1 MAADTVTTDVLLPSL
16 APSMT
21 EGRLGKWLKQVGE
34 AVRSGEPIAEIETE
48 KTVTEL
54 ESPAG
59 GYLVEILVPSDTD
72 EVQVGA
78 VLARIAARQPAMA
91 VAEPPAARTERTSTS
106 PMETAGAAPTAP
118 PPRPEARSAPT
129 DVVASPLATRVARL
143 LDLDL
148 VGRAGSGQSGRVLLR
163 DLPVPRA
170 APAPAAASV
179 SSSPA
184 PPAQVA
190 AVEVGRRTLVPHNV
204 FRRVTARRLTES
216 KQRIP
221 HFYLQ
226 VDVVV
231 DRLLELRAEINAAAG
246 RSDAPKVSINDCVVR
261 AAALAIARFPACNAS
276 WTEDGMQPNASV
288 DIAVA
293 VATPDG
299 LVTPVLQRADT
310 LSLLEI
316 ARRTTALAARARSN
330 ALTPDEYQGGSCTIS
345 NLGMYGVDAL
355 YAIVNPPQSFI
366 LGVGRVKP
374 TAVVRDDALVA
385 GRALLCTLSGDH
397 RAIDGA
403 TGAQLLGTIREL
415 LENPLQLIL

>member
-1 MAADTVTTDVLLPSL
+1 MAADPATTDVLLPSL

-21 EGRLGKWLKQVGE
+21 DGRLGKWLKQVGD
-34 AVRSGEPIAEIETE
+34 AVRAGEPIAEIESD
-48 KTVTEL
+48 KTATEL
-54 ESPAG
+54 ESPAD
-59 GYLVEILVPSDTD
+59 GYLVEILVAGDTD
-72 EVQVGA
+72 AVPVGA
-78 VLARIAARQPAMA
+78 VLARIDTRSPASTA
-91 VAEPPAARTERTSTS
+91 VTPPAALAER
-106 PMETAGAAPTAP
+106 PATASLNATVAEQAALAP
-118 PPRPEARSAPT
+118 RAAAGSEPAH
-129 DVVASPLATRVARL
+129 VVASALATRVARL
-143 LDLDL
+143 LDLEL
-148 VGRAGSGQSGRVLLR
+148 AGRAGSGDGGRVLLR

-170 APAPAAASV
+170 APAAASV

-184 PPAQVA
+184 SPVAVA
-190 AVEVGRRTLVPHNV
+190 AGDVGTRPVVPHSV
-204 FRRVTARRLTES
+204 FRRVTARRLTEA

-231 DRLLELRAEINAAAG
+231 DRLLELRAEINVAAG

-261 AAALAIARFPACNAS
+261 AAALAIARFPACNAT

-288 DIAVA
+288 DVAVA

-345 NLGMYGVDAL
+345 NLGMYGVDVL

-366 LGVGRVKP
+366 LGVGRVKAS
-374 TAVVRDDALVA
+374 AVVRDDTLVA
-385 GRALLCTLSGDH
+385 GRVLQCTLSGDH

-415 LENPLQLIL
+415 LENPLLLML

>member
-1 MAADTVTTDVLLPSL
+1 MAADPATTDVLLPSL

-21 EGRLGKWLKQVGE
+21 DGRLGKWLKQVGD
-34 AVRSGEPIAEIETE
+34 AVRAGEPIAEIESD
-48 KTVTEL
+48 KTATEL
-54 ESPAG
+54 ESPAD
-59 GYLVEILVPSDTD
+59 GYLVEILVAGDTD
-72 EVQVGA
+72 AVPVGA
-78 VLARIAARQPAMA
+78 VLARIDTRSPASTA
-91 VAEPPAARTERTSTS
+91 VTPPAALAER
-106 PMETAGAAPTAP
+106 PATASLNATVAEQAALAP
-118 PPRPEARSAPT
+118 RAAAGSEPAH
-129 DVVASPLATRVARL
+129 VVASALATRVARL
-143 LDLDL
+143 LDLEL
-148 VGRAGSGQSGRVLLR
+148 AGRAGSGDGGRVLLR

-170 APAPAAASV
+170 APAAASV
-179 SSSPA
+179 SSSLASPVA
-184 PPAQVA
+184 VA
-190 AVEVGRRTLVPHNV
+190 AGDVGTRPVVPHSV
-204 FRRVTARRLTES
+204 FRRVTARRLTEA

-231 DRLLELRAEINAAAG
+231 DRLLELRAEINVAAG

-261 AAALAIARFPACNAS
+261 AAALAIARFPACNAT

-288 DIAVA
+288 DVAVA

-345 NLGMYGVDAL
+345 NLGMYGVDVL

-366 LGVGRVKP
+366 LGVGRVKAS
-374 TAVVRDDALVA
+374 AVVRDDTLVA
-385 GRALLCTLSGDH
+385 GRVLQCTLSGDH

-415 LENPLQLIL
+415 LENPLLLML

>member
-1 MAADTVTTDVLLPSL
+1 VTTDVLLPSL

-21 EGRLGKWLKQVGE
+21 DGRLGKWLKQVGD
-34 AVRSGEPIAEIETE
+34 AVRAGEPIAEIESE
-48 KTVTEL
+48 KTATEL
-54 ESPAG
+54 ESPAD
-59 GYLVEILVPSDTD
+59 GYLVEILVPGDTD
-72 EVQVGA
+72 EVPVGA
-78 VLARIAARQPAMA
+78 VLARIDTRSPASTTATPPVALAERPATASPDATVAAQPAL
-91 VAEPPAARTERTSTS
+91 
-106 PMETAGAAPTAP
+106 
-118 PPRPEARSAPT
+118 PPRAAAGSEPAR
-129 DVVASPLATRVARL
+129 VVASALATRVARL
-143 LDLDL
+143 LDLEL
-148 VGRAGSGQSGRVLLR
+148 AGRAGSGDGGRVLLR

-170 APAPAAASV
+170 APAPATAPV

-184 PPAQVA
+184 PPAAVA
-190 AVEVGRRTLVPHNV
+190 AGEVGTRPVVPHSV
-204 FRRVTARRLTES
+204 FRRVTARRLTEA

-231 DRLLELRAEINAAAG
+231 DRLLELRAEINVAAG

-288 DIAVA
+288 DVAVA

-316 ARRTTALAARARSN
+316 ARRTTALAGRARSN

-345 NLGMYGVDAL
+345 NLGMYGVDVL

-366 LGVGRVKP
+366 LGVGRVKAA
-374 TAVVRDDALVA
+374 AVVRDDTLVA
-385 GRALLCTLSGDH
+385 GRVLQCTLSGDH

>member
-1 MAADTVTTDVLLPSL
+1 MTD
-16 APSMT
+16 
-21 EGRLGKWLKQVGE
+21 GRLGKWLKQVGD
-34 AVRSGEPIAEIETE
+34 AVRAGEPIAEIESE
-48 KTVTEL
+48 KTATEL
-54 ESPAG
+54 ESPAD
-59 GYLVEILVPSDTD
+59 GYLVEILVPGDTD
-72 EVQVGA
+72 EVAVGA
-78 VLARIAARQPAMA
+78 VLARIDTRSPASTTPTPPVALAERPATASPDATIAAQ
-91 VAEPPAARTERTSTS
+91 VAL
-106 PMETAGAAPTAP
+106 
-118 PPRPEARSAPT
+118 PPRAAAGSEPAQ
-129 DVVASPLATRVARL
+129 VVASALATRVARL
-143 LDLDL
+143 LDLEL
-148 VGRAGSGQSGRVLLR
+148 AGRAGSGDGGRVLLR
-163 DLPVPRA
+163 DLPVPRT
-170 APAPAAASV
+170 APAPTTASV

-184 PPAQVA
+184 PPAAVA
-190 AVEVGRRTLVPHNV
+190 AGEVGARPVVPHSV
-204 FRRVTARRLTES
+204 FRRVTARRLTEA

-231 DRLLELRAEINAAAG
+231 DRLLELRTEINLAAS

-276 WTEDGMQPNASV
+276 WTDDGMQPNTSV
-288 DIAVA
+288 DVAVA

-366 LGVGRVKP
+366 LGVGRVKAA
-374 TAVVRDDALVA
+374 AVVRDEALVA
-385 GRALLCTLSGDH
+385 GRVLQCTLSGDH

-415 LENPLQLIL
+415 LETPLQLML